1 MRCVAGVGLLALV
14 GCNQIFSLAPT
25 REFDAAISIDVI
37 PDVPHVELTWQVASV
52 LPTGGPDP
60 AITFEPIMPAP
71 DVRIATLDGRWES
84 ATYSS
89 SDGWILIPHSYVGT
103 TWRLEYTIVDGVTAP
118 VPHEVQWAPEDKLG
132 HLTIPLF
139 GRVARDPLPV
149 DAVYKIRPNNAP
161 VYRNPAVVTT
171 GMWTEGTARLD
182 PGDTTGATVD
192 YAFTRAAPLS
202 GKKARPDPVRGDR
215 AFLIDYIVGTATPSV
230 PDSNEVDCQVAV
242 GAVMLDSSAVQTG
255 IPAAQTPAASWD
267 TRRDPVLAAPLELK
281 HAIRLRD
288 TLGSRNVAVT
298 GSLLV
303 GHAPSLGVPGLAGTR
318 ATALPIPPASVRP
331 TVLPIPVMM
340 TLVQCPYSANTQE
353 GHPGTPLPKT
363 IQPSELLAFPRVLH
377 IQLVNSRPVLG
388 IDLPSGMET
397 VIPLGDLAVEI
408 EFPAAMAT
416 RPTLRTPSDNTV
428 MLDGDS
434 EQVAVGST
442 AGTFQLDFTPEAG
455 AGLRADYHDVL
466 LHRLD
471 GPTLITE
478 RIYTVTAPTVRIDGS
493 VLRPNSTYVFE
504 IRTYKGHQSAARGD
518 FAPVDYPYGAA
529 IVFTRTFKTP

>member
-52 LPTGGPDP
+52 LPAGGPDP
-60 AITFEPIMPAP
+60 TITFEPIMPAP
-71 DVRIATLDGRWES
+71 DVRIATLDGPWEP

-89 SDGWILIPHSYVGT
+89 SDGWILIPRSYVGT

-149 DAVYKIRPNNAP
+149 DAVYKIKPSGVMA
-161 VYRNPAVVTT
+161 YRNPAVVTT

-182 PGDTTGATVD
+182 PGDPTGATVD

-215 AFLIDYIVGTATPSV
+215 AFLIDYVIGVTDPGL
-230 PDSNEVDCQVAV
+230 DCQIAV
-242 GAVMLDSSAVQTG
+242 GSVMLDSSAVQTG
-255 IPAAQTPAASWD
+255 MPAAQTPATMWD
-267 TRRDPVLAAPLELK
+267 ERRGEVLTSRLTLDHDA
-281 HAIRLRD
+281 RLR
-288 TLGSRNVAVT
+288 TALGSRRVGVT

-303 GHAPSLGVPGLAGTR
+303 GYAPSTSMPGLAGTR

-331 TVLPIPVMM
+331 TVLPIPVML
-340 TLVQCPYSANTQE
+340 TVLQCPYSTNPADN
-353 GHPGTPLPKT
+353 HPGTPLPNA
-363 IQPSELLAFPRVLH
+363 IQPPGLLPFPRVLH
-377 IQLVNSRPVLG
+377 IQLVDSRSVLG
-388 IDLPSGMET
+388 VDLPSGMET
-397 VIPLGDLAVEI
+397 VILLGAGEVRI
-408 EFPAAMAT
+408 EFPAALAT
-416 RPTLRTPSDNTV
+416 RATLRTPSGSTV
-428 MLDGDS
+428 DLDGDS

-442 AGTFQLDFTPEAG
+442 AGAFELDFTLETG
-455 AGLRADYHDVL
+455 TDLRADYHDVL

-471 GPTLITE
+471 GQALITD
-478 RIYTVTAPTVRIDGS
+478 RVYTVTAPTVRIDGS

-504 IRTYKGHQSAARGD
+504 IRTYKGHQSASRGD